1 MKLNKKALQKELDVA
16 ADELETLGHTDLADM
31 VDHYNDRLMASA
43 TVRDVNLVRRALQR
57 IEREASRREDNK
69 KEASSD
75 VDPQEVKEAIDRARK
90 VAEEKKAGKEKEQEE
105 KIQERKHARAERL
118 SENKEEDLSP
128 IRARVARKAKIRR
141 ILEKIAELKK

>member
-31 VDHYNDRLMASA
+31 VDHYNDRLMTSA
-43 TVRDVNLVRRALQR
+43 TVKDVNLVRRALQR

-69 KEASSD
+69 KEAASN
-75 VDPQEVKEAIDRARK
+75 VDPTEVKAAIERARK
-90 VAEEKKAGKEKEQEE
+90 VADEKKASKE
-105 KIQERKHARAERL
+105 KIQEETIQERKSARAERL
-118 SENKEEDLSP
+118 AKDKEESP
-128 IRARVARKAKIRR
+128 IRKKVAKRAKIRR